1 MSEATKE
8 ATKADEYLTY
18 KGKPLVRSGNTIY
31 YGSMK
36 DKFVVMMQIQSTSK
50 DETTNLELAQQVNI
64 QLLSTDL
71 DIRAKDRVIKKSE
84 KEGLYNALD
93 LASIWLER
101 ALKDAQ

>member
-1 MSEATKE
+1 MSETA
-8 ATKADEYLTY
+8 KAEKQEYLTY

-36 DKFVVMMQIQSTSK
+36 DKFVVMMQIHSTVK
-50 DETTNLELAQQVNI
+50 DEATDMDFAEKVSI

-71 DIRAKDRVIKKSE
+71 DIRAKDRIIKKSE

-93 LASIWLER
+93 LASVWLER
-101 ALKDAQ
+101 ALKEA